1 MNSVIRVRLFH
12 HLSPCLFQDWLGST
26 APSQTA
32 AFISAASCLLP
43 SHTPPS
49 HTLPSHTP
57 PSHTPTL
64 SRHGVE
70 RAAPAESES
79 VSLPAAA
86 AAAALAIHHSADG
99 LQSREDAGGRRPRL
113 GGAARRTEGGP
124 GRRTAGREARA
135 DAVPG
140 HQSWTQRQDSAALQ
154 YRRER

>member
-86 AAAALAIHHSADG
+86 AAARAIHRSAEG

-113 GGAARRTEGGP
+113 GGAARRTEGGL
-124 GRRTAGREARA
+124 GRRTAGGEARA